1 MSNIE
6 NIEITYKT
14 ILYVLGSICTIG
26 GATAVLSRW
35 SKPFKDLIKKVEDK
49 ANKVE
54 LEELKSRL
62 DKLERYQDIDHD
74 RIKEIERGNEKI
86 CKCIL
91 AITDHELTGNS
102 IEKLRKAKEEMQD
115 YLITK

>member
-14 ILYVLGSICTIG
+14 ILYILGSICTIG
-26 GATAVLSRW
+26 GATAVFSRW
-35 SKPFKDLIKKVEDK
+35 SKPFKDVIKKVENK
-49 ANKVE
+49 ANKIE
-54 LEELKSRL
+54 LEELKNRL
-62 DKLERYQDIDHD
+62 DKLEQYQDIDHD

-102 IEKLRKAKEEMQD
+102 IDKLRKAKEEMQD